1 MSMRF
6 SIFTKG
12 MAVVVVVAM
21 CTVLMPEA
29 QAYHCDAEKDDLQD
43 AMIVLGIYG
52 LAMAGACS
60 PASLAT
66 IGGVLLCAAASIA
79 YFHQASEVREAQ
91 WALDACNR
99 EHEPN

>member
-1 MSMRF
+1 MSRRF

-29 QAYHCDAEKDDLQD
+29 QAYHCAQKKDDLQD
-43 AMIVLGIYG
+43 AIVVLGIYG
-52 LAMAGACS
+52 LAATGACS

-66 IGGVLLCAAASIA
+66 IGGAILCAAAMIA